1 MLLYSG
7 WREHKRI
14 PSNSSV
20 LYESRRKDREQ
31 DSWPYYFW
39 AAGCWGGMGLQYQE
53 PGLWGDTDLGLE
65 AAGLSDLFTDA
76 VDLGDG
82 GGGEVF
88 GGCGG
93 CGGCGGDTGGMSGG
107 KKNCVSKLSLK
118 VTFTLS
124 IFHKC

>member
-1 MLLYSG
+1 
-7 WREHKRI
+7 
-14 PSNSSV
+14 
-20 LYESRRKDREQ
+20 
-31 DSWPYYFW
+31 
-39 AAGCWGGMGLQYQE
+39 MGIQYHE

-107 KKNCVSKLSLK
+107 KKNSVSKLSLK
-118 VTFTLS
+118 VKFTLS

>member
-1 MLLYSG
+1 MGSEDEEG
-7 WREHKRI
+7 E
-14 PSNSSV
+14 
-20 LYESRRKDREQ
+20 KD
-31 DSWPYYFW
+31 
-39 AAGCWGGMGLQYQE
+39 GGE
-53 PGLWGDTDLGLE
+53 
-65 AAGLSDLFTDA
+65 
-76 VDLGDG
+76 DG

-107 KKNCVSKLSLK
+107 KKNSVSKLSLK